1 MSQDSQSGVAP
12 RPKVAFVVHRYHPD
26 IAGGAERHCRDVAQH
41 MARHWDVT
49 VLTSCAQDYRT
60 WANAYPAGESQD
72 EAVRLIRFPTSV
84 ERDYP
89 AFDRLSVPVLAG
101 EAGAEM
107 EARWIEAQGPV
118 MPSLAEYLRAE
129 RDNCDAFVFFT
140 YLYWSTVRG
149 IVEVGNKAWL
159 VPTAHDEKPIRLA
172 VYDRVFAAPRVI
184 VYNTA
189 AERRFCAGRFA
200 RRAPM
205 EEIVG
210 CGVDAVAV
218 GHIDRLMGFRP
229 PDGRPLAPGYL
240 LYVGRVD
247 LAKNVA
253 ELLDQ
258 YVAMVQKDASWPE
271 LVLVGP
277 VSMDVQK
284 HPKIRVIG
292 YVEEDIKHALMQG
305 ASVLIQPS
313 VFESLSLVLLES
325 WLCETPVMVNGRCEV
340 LREQAVAAG
349 GGLYYETAHQMREG
363 LTVMLS
369 KPRLRKQMAAAGR
382 AFTEANYSWPA
393 IEGKYLNIWERY
405 KGTKA
410 GAPR

>member
-1 MSQDSQSGVAP
+1 MSPGSDHTAAP

-49 VLTSCAQDYRT
+49 LLTSCAEDYRT
-60 WANAYPAGESQD
+60 WANAFPAGELQD

-101 EAGAEM
+101 GAGSEM
-107 EARWIEAQGPV
+107 EERWIEAQGPV
-118 MPSLAEYLRAE
+118 MPLLVHYLRAE
-129 RDNCDAFVFFT
+129 RDYYDAFVFYT

-149 IVEVGNKAWL
+149 IVEVGDKAWL

-189 AERRFCAGRFA
+189 AERKFCEGRFA
-200 RRAPM
+200 KRAPM

-210 CGVDAVAV
+210 CGVDALSAGTDDPLKVLSLPAC
-218 GHIDRLMGFRP
+218 
-229 PDGRPLAPGYL
+229 RPLEPGYV

-247 LAKNVA
+247 LAKNVG
-253 ELLDQ
+253 ELLDL
-258 YVAMVQKDASWPE
+258 YIAMVQKDASWPD

-277 VSMDVQK
+277 VSMDVPT

-292 YVEEDIKHALMQG
+292 YVEEDVKHALMRR

-325 WLCETPVMVNGRCEV
+325 WLCGTPVMVNGRCEV

-349 GGLYYETAHQMREG
+349 GGLYYETAHQLREG

-369 KPRLRKQMAAAGR
+369 KPRLREQMAEAGR
-382 AFTEANYSWPA
+382 VFTQKNYSWPV
-393 IEGKYLNIWERY
+393 IEGKYLDILERY
-405 KGTKA
+405 KGREA
-410 GAPR
+410 RAAQ